1 MALLDEVFDTQ
12 ARQEREV
19 SVGGRPYLLRV
30 LPYRMEGAQ
39 MQGAVVTLIDVG
51 ALKQAQAQV
60 RELDRRNQAVLSGLS
75 DSILCWDAQN
85 EAVLFHWVDV
95 GTPNQRYVQVARK
108 KKPKASAPLAKAG
121 AA

>member
-1 MALLDEVFDTQ
+1 MSNNKRLPDWFVRKWYYTVRTYMGNQRDVNTSFETEAE
-12 ARQEREV
+12 ARAFYDQ
-19 SVGGRPYLLRV
+19 P
-30 LPYRMEGAQ
+30 
-39 MQGAVVTLIDVG
+39 
-51 ALKQAQAQV
+51 
-60 RELDRRNQAVLSGLS
+60 
-75 DSILCWDAQN
+75 WDKLQN